1 MIDDRVFYQPEDVDF
16 SVGKDCKSCWPTHL
30 TYSWQKRVL
39 ECPLGMPYC
48 AGSLAGTFLAKIRY
62 ITGETRNE
70 SAVHLRGR
78 VRSDVDQVGA
88 VCSAGGSLLLR
99 RQKNRRKKLIIISI
113 IFLLHLPLLLSVIIM
128 VIITIANISF
138 GTVIY
143 TTINIIIVSVIIY
156 IIAIIII
163 IISNISIDI
172 VSNESF
178 FNFLIIFSLSLYFDN
193 GYHYYCWYQP

>member
-1 MIDDRVFYQPEDVDF
+1 MAEEG
-16 SVGKDCKSCWPTHL
+16 VGVPPGYAVLRWESRRHLSCQNTVYHRRNKEWNSWPH
-30 TYSWQKRVL
+30 YS
-39 ECPLGMPYC
+39 C
-48 AGSLAGTFLAKIRY
+48 I
-62 ITGETRNE
+62 
-70 SAVHLRGR
+70 
-78 VRSDVDQVGA
+78 VRSGVDHVA
-88 VCSAGGSLLLR
+88 AEWSAGGSLLLR
-99 RQKNRRKKLIIISI
+99 RQKDRRKKLIIISI
-113 IFLLHLPLLLSVIIM
+113 IFLLHLPLLLNVIIM

-138 GTVIY
+138 SIVIY
-143 TTINIIIVSVIIY
+143 ITFNVIIISAIIY